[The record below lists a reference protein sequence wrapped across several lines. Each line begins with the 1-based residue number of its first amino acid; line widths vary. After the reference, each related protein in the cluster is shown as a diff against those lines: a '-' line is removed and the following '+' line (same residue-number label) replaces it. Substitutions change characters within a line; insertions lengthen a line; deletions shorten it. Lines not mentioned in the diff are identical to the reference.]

1 MCPQSVTRSV
11 TPVNPTCRVRLRT
24 RVQFRIRR
32 SEREDSALASRLPC
46 TLTCNIKYMS
56 MTTNK
61 ESFFELTTPR
71 DMLEKAKREL
81 IRLEENLHID
91 HVYNFFTTAY
101 HIQDYLKNGNYLSQS
116 EVDKFF
122 NDQDLKD
129 CRDIC
134 HKGKHLK
141 LERTNAPKTVIY
153 DNCLS
158 GNTPLGSLR
167 FDGGTEWVMVAY
179 DGREADINTLA
190 RSIISKWEKFFENH
204 NL

>member
-1 MCPQSVTRSV
+1 
-11 TPVNPTCRVRLRT
+11 
-24 RVQFRIRR
+24 
-32 SEREDSALASRLPC
+32 
-46 TLTCNIKYMS
+46 MS

-141 LERTNAPKTVIY
+141 RLCCTSRKADEITPAP
-153 DNCLS
+153 DAAMPWHPRAPC
-158 GNTPLGSLR
+158 
-167 FDGGTEWVMVAY
+167 
-179 DGREADINTLA
+179 
-190 RSIISKWEKFFENH
+190 
-204 NL
+204 

>member
-1 MCPQSVTRSV
+1 
-11 TPVNPTCRVRLRT
+11 
-24 RVQFRIRR
+24 
-32 SEREDSALASRLPC
+32 
-46 TLTCNIKYMS
+46 

-141 LERTNAPKTVIY
+141 VTIPRQSRGH
-153 DNCLS
+153 S
-158 GNTPLGSLR
+158 GCEPLKAAVR
-167 FDGGTEWVMVAY
+167 
-179 DGREADINTLA
+179 GR
-190 RSIISKWEKFFENH
+190 
-204 NL
+204 